1 MVTPKGSIQNMM
13 HSLFGCVK
21 TVFRG
26 RQRDKDTPL
35 VAPKSSISVVIA
47 DPDIKDSPANSK
59 YDISQPCD
67 SDPNMKGF
75 WQMAYDELKKSD
87 PNSVAALFSL
97 TGAKPQ
103 DADDARTREI
113 LDEVVEAVKTQY
125 REKGGKD
132 GVRATADKILNSVLS
147 FQDVVDNIMKF
158 DPTGYASS
166 TWAIV
171 SLGLTVRFLHQPSQT
186 IS

>member
-1 MVTPKGSIQNMM
+1 MVTLKGSIQNMM

-26 RQRDKDTPL
+26 RQRDKDTSL
-35 VAPKSSISVVIA
+35 VAPKLSISVVIA

-87 PNSVAALFSL
+87 PNSVAALFLL

-103 DADDARTREI
+103 DADDART
-113 LDEVVEAVKTQY
+113 
-125 REKGGKD
+125 
-132 GVRATADKILNSVLS
+132 
-147 FQDVVDNIMKF
+147 
-158 DPTGYASS
+158 
-166 TWAIV
+166 
-171 SLGLTVRFLHQPSQT
+171 
-186 IS
+186 